1 VGSEAPHWQ
10 PEAEFLPVRDEVRPA
25 KYKPWSLKKFADKGG
40 ALTDAERE
48 KVQRYLRRQELRRI
62 RDHEQQKL
70 NVIQYAPRIT
80 QLEAEGKSLVEQGAD
95 VGVSH
100 TTIVKWKA
108 AYPEIFDAAATS
120 MAHRM
125 RAAANLMV
133 ATRHIETIQKLA
145 QEAPNS
151 VNTLVELRDTS
162 EQDKV
167 RHDSAKTIL
176 TEFNKFV
183 QHAAQAQPFS
193 PERRSVLRAVVERHL
208 LPGEQ
213 VEAAGE
219 GSGEGPQGDGA
230 IEGEAVQISD
240 AEVFEED
247 FVETTE
253 GLER

>member
-1 VGSEAPHWQ
+1 MPR
-10 PEAEFLPVRDEVRPA
+10 LI
-25 KYKPWSLKKFADKGG
+25 
-40 ALTDAERE
+40 RE
-48 KVQRYLRRQELRRI
+48 
-62 RDHEQQKL
+62 HEQQKL

-183 QHAAQAQPFS
+183 QARAQDQPFS
-193 PERRSVLRAVVERHL
+193 SQRREVIKAAVELALGGGDSVVQGNIEGAVEAVREAIDAEIVEENPGEVVE
-208 LPGEQ
+208 
-213 VEAAGE
+213 A
-219 GSGEGPQGDGA
+219 
-230 IEGEAVQISD
+230 
-240 AEVFEED
+240 
-247 FVETTE
+247 
-253 GLER
+253 LER